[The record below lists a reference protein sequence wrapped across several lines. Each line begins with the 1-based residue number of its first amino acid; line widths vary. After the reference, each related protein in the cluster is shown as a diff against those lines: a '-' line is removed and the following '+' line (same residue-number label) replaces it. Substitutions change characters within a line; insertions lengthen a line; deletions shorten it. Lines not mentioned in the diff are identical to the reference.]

1 MENCI
6 HLEKSNLLKRHLKVG
21 IWSQTIASLIALNM
35 SPFFLFHFIVD
46 MVSYLANV
54 DKLLELYQEA
64 GTPDAIRRLWKS
76 TFEGR
81 RSEVLTE
88 QFNSVELI
96 LKKRCP
102 VLRDPVYVSL
112 SPKECSCKE

>member
-1 MENCI
+1 
-6 HLEKSNLLKRHLKVG
+6 
-21 IWSQTIASLIALNM
+21 
-35 SPFFLFHFIVD
+35 

-54 DKLLELYQEA
+54 DLLLELHKEA

-102 VLRDPVYVSL
+102 VLRDPVYVS
-112 SPKECSCKE
+112 